1 MVIVGLPDSV
11 GLGTRRREIWLLGA
25 RLSSSQAGGGYRR
38 VPGGARPPM
47 PFPRARGQSS
57 QVPGHRLARTLQP
70 HRSTGD
76 THAPPLPSVDDELNS
91 VKCDLID
98 MKMQMAA
105 MAAAS
110 TQSEQRVA
118 ELMLQVVRLS
128 AVITELGQDAAAS
141 APASAPNVSRNS
153 LVDKGTGADDAGV
166 ANAHAERPTASD
178 LE

>member
-1 MVIVGLPDSV
+1 
-11 GLGTRRREIWLLGA
+11 
-25 RLSSSQAGGGYRR
+25 
-38 VPGGARPPM
+38 
-47 PFPRARGQSS
+47 
-57 QVPGHRLARTLQP
+57 
-70 HRSTGD
+70 
-76 THAPPLPSVDDELNS
+76 
-91 VKCDLID
+91 

-128 AVITELGQDAAAS
+128 AIITELGQDAAAS